1 MEILSLWRRQGK
13 TDLPGLGLVFSCGWC
28 ILEIYISTTCWAVH
42 IIYCGDTSNY
52 KFCEIVCFSVW
63 MCAMWLN
70 WNIFISIF
78 TSHIPNTITTR
89 NTFQIRENTG
99 LCWSGGLVSHQVN
112 ICPNWRWI
120 IFRNFLIHKLIF
132 YVPWSWQRYW
142 SRASIIDTMKH
153 PNEKRI
159 FIWYD
164 VMYIWCVVWAWE
176 TLGHIFKYCSVC
188 NEC

>member
-1 MEILSLWRRQGK
+1 MNLIITFLCWQSKILWCNTRRCFHLLPSSHLGWEIMEILSLWRRQGK
-13 TDLPGLGLVFSCGWC
+13 TDLLGLGLVFSCGWC

-63 MCAMWLN
+63 VCAMWLN

-99 LCWSGGLVSHQVN
+99 ARTVPVCAGLVSHQVN
-112 ICPNWRWI
+112 ICPDLLLC
-120 IFRNFLIHKLIF
+120 NF
-132 YVPWSWQRYW
+132 
-142 SRASIIDTMKH
+142 
-153 PNEKRI
+153 
-159 FIWYD
+159 
-164 VMYIWCVVWAWE
+164 
-176 TLGHIFKYCSVC
+176 
-188 NEC
+188 

>member
-1 MEILSLWRRQGK
+1 MNLIITFLCWQSKILWCHRSLHTMKCFHLLPSSHLGSAGEIMEILSLWRRQGK

-112 ICPNWRWI
+112 ICPNWL
-120 IFRNFLIHKLIF
+120 FSHF
-132 YVPWSWQRYW
+132 
-142 SRASIIDTMKH
+142 
-153 PNEKRI
+153 
-159 FIWYD
+159 
-164 VMYIWCVVWAWE
+164 
-176 TLGHIFKYCSVC
+176 
-188 NEC
+188 

>member
-1 MEILSLWRRQGK
+1 MNLIITFLCWQSKILWCHRYLHSEVFSSSTFLTSWVGREIMEILSLWRRQGK

-112 ICPNWRWI
+112 ICPNCH
-120 IFRNFLIHKLIF
+120 F
-132 YVPWSWQRYW
+132 
-142 SRASIIDTMKH
+142 
-153 PNEKRI
+153 
-159 FIWYD
+159 
-164 VMYIWCVVWAWE
+164 
-176 TLGHIFKYCSVC
+176 
-188 NEC
+188 